1 LYPKTLWNIADIITK
16 NYLSAS
22 FMECVSESLAKS
34 ANVKLTAQRLDRVH
48 VSSGMAK
55 LPMVA
60 LLRKNVVVF
69 LKRLK
74 KNHKK

>member
-1 LYPKTLWNIADIITK
+1 
-16 NYLSAS
+16 
-22 FMECVSESLAKS
+22 MECVSESLAKS